1 MSILKSWSI
10 GGLVALAIV
19 SLAIAPQAHAQGP
32 LTPEILIGD
41 SVAEP
46 NASKYSDIDEAIKR
60 FDGKDVL
67 GARTFLERAVSKD
80 DKLPPVDVML
90 AKMHFVTGN
99 VQAGLAALDAAVR
112 DIRTDP
118 EPYLLLA
125 DQARST
131 GQSISALALYD
142 KGIELTEAYDANPKR
157 KRRFMLRAYSG
168 RAAVLQ
174 QWEDWVAAEADL
186 QVLLKEDP
194 DDAAA
199 LSRLGVVYFML
210 DKPAEGYNSFVKA
223 RELNKDLAPPYVA
236 AATMYQRLGKPD
248 QARQAFERA
257 YAENK
262 ADKAT
267 LVAYAQW
274 LLQTDQIDQAKTVLA
289 GARKEIPNSFEILLL
304 SGLAE
309 RMSGEL
315 DAAEQLYMQALAI
328 QPTNRDVYNQLALL
342 LFDQDN
348 TEKKQR
354 GAGFAQANASIHQS
368 NADVLI
374 TLAWVMYKLGRVNEF
389 NEAYQ
394 RGVRAGALSPD
405 SKYLIAKIMVDQK
418 RNDVAE
424 KLLTNASDDYQ
435 GIFVMKNE
443 AQALLESIK

>member
-1 MSILKSWSI
+1 MSISKSWLL
-10 GGLVALAIV
+10 GGLMALAV
-19 SLAIAPQAHAQGP
+19 AVLVAAPQAHAQ
-32 LTPEILIGD
+32 LTPEVLIGD
-41 SVAEP
+41 SVADP
-46 NASKYSDIDEAIKR
+46 SASKYSDVGEAIKR
-60 FDGKDVL
+60 FEGKDVL

-125 DQARST
+125 DQARAT

-142 KGIELTEAYDANPKR
+142 KGIELTEAYDSNPKR
-157 KRRFMLRAYSG
+157 KRRFKLRAYSG
-168 RAAVLQ
+168 RSAVLQ
-174 QWEDWVAAEADL
+174 QWEDWTAAEADL

-194 DDAAA
+194 EDANA

-210 DKPAEGYNSFVKA
+210 DRATDGYNSFVKA

-236 AATMYQRLGKPD
+236 AATMYQRLDKPD

-262 ADKAT
+262 TDKAT
-267 LVAYAQW
+267 LVAYGQW
-274 LLQTDQIDQAKTVLA
+274 LLQTDQIEQAKTLMTA
-289 GARKEIPNSFEILLL
+289 ARKAIPNSFEILLL
-304 SGLAE
+304 SGLAA

-315 DAAEQLYMQALAI
+315 DAAEQFYMQALAI

-342 LFDQDN
+342 LFDQDDV
-348 TEKKQR
+348 EKKQR
-354 GAGFAQANASIHQS
+354 GAAFAQANANIHQD

-374 TLAWVMYKLGRVNEF
+374 TLAWVLYKLGRANEF

-394 RGVRAGALSPD
+394 RGLRAGALSPD
-405 SKYLIAKIMVDQK
+405 AKFLVAKLMVDQK
-418 RNDVAE
+418 RTDVA
-424 KLLTNASDDYQ
+424 KTLLANAGDNYA

-443 AQALLESIK
+443 ANALLQSLK